1 MSEMEMLMCSKLM
14 ASLMASEM
22 ALMPQLLPLP

>member
-1 MSEMEMLMCSKLM
+1 MSEMGMLMCSKLM

-22 ALMPQLLPLP
+22 ALMPLP

>member
-1 MSEMEMLMCSKLM
+1 DLRSRTQL

-22 ALMPQLLPLP
+22 PDSRAA